1 MPTSSASPAPSTQ
14 HIEIHAMNKKQT
26 ILVALLCAAAA
37 ILAGLM
43 LWRPLS
49 SSSTPTAAGGHES
62 HEDAHGHDD
71 RHPEAG
77 TPAADAGEE
86 GAITMSAAQV
96 KANGIAVDSAR
107 PARIRERLHVPAQ
120 VLANAERSV
129 VLAAPAQGIVQALP
143 VAVGASVR
151 KGQVLAIVQS
161 PAVAGWR
168 ADAGVARQR
177 LALARTTWQREKSL
191 WEQGISAR
199 QDLDAAEA
207 ALKEAEIGFDAA
219 RQRLAALG
227 LAVGEGVSSSVT
239 VRAPFDGVVIDK
251 PAVAGQAL
259 DDSKPLLTV
268 ADLSQVWVEAALPAD
283 SLAQIGA
290 GMPARVSV
298 GAQPN
303 EIEGKVAFVGP
314 VLGEATRMATVRIVL
329 PNPGG
334 RLRPGMLASVDL
346 MGQALDAPVTVA
358 NEALQTIHEHKVV
371 FVRSASGFRA
381 QDVVTGRSDG
391 RRTEIVSGLA
401 AGTAHAA
408 AGSYVL
414 KADLGKRD
422 AGHED

>member
-1 MPTSSASPAPSTQ
+1 
-14 HIEIHAMNKKQT
+14 MNKKQT
-26 ILVALLCAAAA
+26 TLVALLCAAAA

-49 SSSTPTAAGGHES
+49 PSSAPAAAGGHAS
-62 HEDAHGHDD
+62 HEDSHGHDD
-71 RHPEAG
+71 RHAQAGSPAAEAG
-77 TPAADAGEE
+77 KEDEE
-86 GAITMSAAQV
+86 GAIAMSAAQV
-96 KANGIAVDSAR
+96 KANGIALDSAR

-129 VLAAPAQGIVQALP
+129 VLAAPARGIVQALP

-151 KGQVLAIVQS
+151 KGQTLAIVQS

-168 ADAGVARQR
+168 AEAAVARQR

-227 LAVGEGVSSSVT
+227 LDLGKGVSSSVAI
-239 VRAPFDGVVIDK
+239 RAPFDGIVIDK

-303 EIEGKVAFVGP
+303 EIEGRVAFVGP

-371 FVRSASGFRA
+371 FVRSASGFRP

-408 AGSYVL
+408 AGSYLL
-414 KADLGKRD
+414 KADLGKSD

>member
-1 MPTSSASPAPSTQ
+1 
-14 HIEIHAMNKKQT
+14 MNKKQT

-49 SSSTPTAAGGHES
+49 PSSTPPSTPAAASGHES

-71 RHPEAG
+71 RHAQAG
-77 TPAADAGEE
+77 TPAAAAGDQDEE
-86 GAITMSAAQV
+86 GTIAMSAAQV

-107 PARIRERLHVPAQ
+107 PARISERLHVPAQ

-129 VLAAPAQGIVQALP
+129 VLAAPARGIVQAVP

-151 KGQVLAIVQS
+151 KGQTLAIVQS

-168 ADAGVARQR
+168 AEAGVARGR

-227 LAVGEGVSSSVT
+227 IDLGERVSGRVS

-259 DDSKPLLTV
+259 DDGKPLLTV

-401 AGTAHAA
+401 AGTAHAV

>member
-1 MPTSSASPAPSTQ
+1 
-14 HIEIHAMNKKQT
+14 MNKKQK
-26 ILVALLCAAAA
+26 LMVALLCAAAT

-43 LWRPLS
+43 LWRPS
-49 SSSTPTAAGGHES
+49 SPASTPSAAAGHES
-62 HEDAHGHDD
+62 HEDSHGHDD
-71 RHPEAG
+71 RHAEAG
-77 TPAADAGEE
+77 SPAADGGEE
-86 GAITMSAAQV
+86 GAIAMSAAQV
-96 KANGIAVDSAR
+96 KANGIAIDSAG
-107 PARIRERLHVPAQ
+107 PAQIRERLHLPAQ

-129 VLAAPAQGIVQALP
+129 ALAAPAQGIVQAVP
-143 VAVGASVR
+143 VSLGASVR
-151 KGQVLAIVQS
+151 KGQVLAIVRS

-168 ADAGVARQR
+168 ADAAVARQR
-177 LALARTTWQREKSL
+177 LALARTTWQRENSL

-207 ALKEAEIGFDAA
+207 ALKEAEIGAGAA

-227 LAVGEGVSSSVT
+227 LEVGAGAEAEAGVSSSVAI
-239 VRAPFDGVVIDK
+239 RAPFDGIVIDK

-259 DDSKPLLTV
+259 DDGKPLLTV

-329 PNPGG
+329 PNPGR

-346 MGQALDAPVTVA
+346 MGQALAAPVTVA

-371 FVRSASGFRA
+371 FVRSAGGFRA
-381 QDVVTGRSDG
+381 RDVVTGRSDG
-391 RRTEIVSGLA
+391 RRTEIVQGLA
-401 AGTAHAA
+401 AGTAYAA
-408 AGSYVL
+408 AGSYLL

-422 AGHED
+422 AEHED

>member
-1 MPTSSASPAPSTQ
+1 
-14 HIEIHAMNKKQT
+14 MNKKQK
-26 ILVALLCAAAA
+26 ILVVLLCVAAA

-49 SSSTPTAAGGHES
+49 PTSAPTSTPPSTPTAAAGHES
-62 HEDAHGHDD
+62 HKDAHGHDD
-71 RHPEAG
+71 RHAQAG
-77 TPAADAGEE
+77 TPPADAEEE
-86 GAITMSAAQV
+86 GVVAMSAAQV

-107 PARIRERLHVPAQ
+107 PARIRERLHVPGQ

-129 VLAAPAQGIVQALP
+129 VLAAPARGIVQAVP

-168 ADAGVARQR
+168 AEAGVAKGR

-227 LAVGEGVSSSVT
+227 LDLGERVSGSVS

-259 DDSKPLLTV
+259 DDGKPLLTV

-298 GAQPN
+298 GAQPD

-371 FVRSASGFRA
+371 FVRSAGGFRA

-401 AGTAHAA
+401 AGTAHAV